1 MVYRARAGQSESS
14 AVKATLDA
22 HPRIAVSN
30 RRTRLSERV
39 TGPTAALE
47 GEQANRGA
55 PSSDDMR
62 PAFPA
67 LVLGSTD
74 PAELRRVV
82 TDHDDL
88 LVLVWHRNDG
98 EFLSHQTPNLVP
110 GV

>member
-1 MVYRARAGQSESS
+1 MHAEVGLGPAIAAKLASLSHSHR
-14 AVKATLDA
+14 
-22 HPRIAVSN
+22 HPAICGP
-30 RRTRLSERV
+30 LCQGV

-47 GEQANRGA
+47 GEQANRRA

-67 LVLGSTD
+67 LVLGSTH

-82 TDHDDL
+82 ANHDDL

-98 EFLSHQTPNLVP
+98 EFLSHQTPNLVS